1 MRSAKA
7 VVSENLARFGSSAP
21 NMSHTGSG
29 IHASHRPPHTI
40 TSLRRW
46 SIVNKELPAISQIRA
61 IHVYDFDNTLF
72 LSPLPNPQL
81 WHGSSVGF
89 LQTNDSFAN
98 GGWWH
103 DPNILSAT
111 GRGLEIEEPRKWEG
125 WWNDQILRLVRNSME
140 QKDALTVLLTGRS
153 EAGFAEVIKRMVAS
167 QELEF
172 DLIGLKPEVGPNS
185 QRFATTMNFKQAFLE
200 DLVLTYEQA
209 EEIRVYEDRVKHVKG
224 FRDFFESLNR
234 DLQKAP
240 PGARMPIL
248 SEVIQVTEGCTYLDP
263 VSETAEVQRMVN
275 AHNLTLRNPAL
286 NLTKS
291 RCGRMYIK
299 RVVFYTGY
307 LLSPE
312 DSNSLTQNLLAPLLP
327 PGLAESNDLKYMAN
341 SILITPRP
349 APRSIL
355 DKIGGMGKKVKWQ
368 ITGTGNLDNKIW
380 AARVAPIPATEVYH
394 TENPLP
400 IVVLAVRK
408 GARLIDAG
416 KIQNWHPIPADKA
429 TTLETVIGEKVVL
442 RVEDSGEFRQGEPI
456 MNRSQKRRFQQ
467 EEDSPTNQNAGFEG
481 PSYGRGNY
489 HSSQRGGG
497 DGRYQYDDSSRGRGA
512 HRGRG
517 RGAGRGRGT
526 NARGRGGRGRGRG
539 EYYQYRSLDDHA
551 IGHDGTNDGRSG
563 YNSGSA
569 RGGYSMD
576 Y

>member
-7 VVSENLARFGSSAP
+7 VVSERLARFGSTA
-21 NMSHTGSG
+21 NMSYTGSG
-29 IHASHRPPHTI
+29 THRPHTI

-46 SIVNKELPAISQIRA
+46 SIVNKELPAVSQVRA

-81 WHGSSVGF
+81 WHGSSIGF
-89 LQTNDSFAN
+89 LQTSDSFAT

-111 GRGLEIEEPRKWEG
+111 GKGMEVEEPRKWEG
-125 WWNDQILRLVRNSME
+125 WWNEQILSLVRNSME

-153 EAGFAEVIKRMVAS
+153 EAGFSDIVKRMVAS
-167 QELEF
+167 QNLEF
-172 DLIGLKPEVGPNS
+172 DLIGLKPEVGPS
-185 QRFATTMNFKQAFLE
+185 GQRFATTMKFKQDFLE
-200 DLVLTYEQA
+200 DLVFTYEQA
-209 EEIRVYEDRVKHVKG
+209 AEIRVYEDRVKHVKG
-224 FRDFFESLNR
+224 FRDFFEGLNR
-234 DLQKAP
+234 ELQSGPAT
-240 PGARMPIL
+240 ARMPIL
-248 SEVIQVTEGCTYLDP
+248 AEVIQVTEGCTYLDP
-263 VSETAEVQRMVN
+263 VTETAEVQRMVN

-286 NLTKS
+286 NVTKS

-307 LLSPE
+307 LVTP
-312 DSNSLTQNLLAPLLP
+312 DVSNSMTQNLLAPLLP

-349 APRSIL
+349 APRSVL
-355 DKIGGMGKKVKWQ
+355 DKVGGMGKKLKWQ
-368 ITGTGNLDNKIW
+368 VTGTGNLDNKIW
-380 AARVAPIPATEVYH
+380 AARVAPIPATEPYY

-416 KIQNWHPIPADKA
+416 KIQNWHPIPADRA
-429 TTLETVIGEKVVL
+429 MTIDTVVGEKVVL
-442 RVEDSGEFRQGEPI
+442 RVEDSGEHRQGEQS
-456 MNRSQKRRFQQ
+456 MNRSQKRRFIEDDNVSWPNQNTGF
-467 EEDSPTNQNAGFEG
+467 DSP
-481 PSYGRGNY
+481 SHSRGNY

-497 DGRYQYDDSSRGRGA
+497 DGRHQYDDSPRGRGS

-517 RGAGRGRGT
+517 RGVGRGRGN
-526 NARGRGGRGRGRG
+526 NARGRGRGRGRG
-539 EYYQYRSLDDHA
+539 EYYQYRSLDDHGS
-551 IGHDGTNDGRSG
+551 GHDGAHDGKNG
-563 YNSGSA
+563 HGGGGA
-569 RGGYSMD
+569 GRGGYSMD

>member
-7 VVSENLARFGSSAP
+7 VVSEKLARFGSA
-21 NMSHTGSG
+21 NMPYSTGSG
-29 IHASHRPPHTI
+29 IHRPHTI

-46 SIVNKELPAISQIRA
+46 SIVNKELPAVPQIRA

-81 WHGSSVGF
+81 WHGSSIGF
-89 LQTNDSFAN
+89 LQTNDSFAT

-103 DPNILSAT
+103 DPNILAAT
-111 GRGLEIEEPRKWEG
+111 GKGMEIEEPRKWEG
-125 WWNDQILRLVRNSME
+125 WWNEQILSLVRNSME

-153 EAGFAEVIKRMVAS
+153 EAGFSDIIKRMVAS
-167 QELEF
+167 QRLEF
-172 DLIGLKPEVGPNS
+172 DLIGLKPEVGPNG
-185 QRFATTMNFKQAFLE
+185 QRFATTMNFKQNFLE
-200 DLVLTYEQA
+200 DLVFTYEQA
-209 EEIRVYEDRVKHVKG
+209 AEIRVYEDRVRHVKG
-224 FRDFFESLNR
+224 FRDFFEDLNR
-234 DLQKAP
+234 DLQSGP
-240 PGARMPIL
+240 STARMPIVA
-248 SEVIQVTEGCTYLDP
+248 EVIQVTEGCTYLDP
-263 VSETAEVQRMVN
+263 VTETAEVQRMVN

-286 NLTKS
+286 NVTKS

-307 LLSPE
+307 LVSPE
-312 DSNSLTQNLLAPLLP
+312 VSNSMTQNLLAPLLP

-355 DKIGGMGKKVKWQ
+355 DKVGGMGKKLKWQ
-368 ITGTGNLDNKIW
+368 VTGTGNLENKIW
-380 AARVAPIPATEVYH
+380 AARVAPIPATETYH

-416 KIQNWHPIPADKA
+416 KIQNWHPIPADRA
-429 TTLETVIGEKVVL
+429 MTFETVVGEKVVL
-442 RVEDSGEFRQGEPI
+442 RVEDSGEHRQGEQPL
-456 MNRSQKRRFQQ
+456 NRSQKRRFQQ
-467 EEDSPTNQNAGFEG
+467 EDDNIVWPPSQNTGYDI
-481 PSYGRGNY
+481 PSYGRGNF
-489 HSSQRGGG
+489 HSTQRGGG
-497 DGRYQYDDSSRGRGA
+497 DGRSQFDDSPRGRGA

-517 RGAGRGRGT
+517 RGVGRGRGNNT
-526 NARGRGGRGRGRG
+526 RGRGRGRGRG
-539 EYYQYRSLDDHA
+539 EYYQYRSLDDHSN
-551 IGHDGTNDGRSG
+551 GHDGAHDGKSG
-563 YNSGSA
+563 YNGGGGSG